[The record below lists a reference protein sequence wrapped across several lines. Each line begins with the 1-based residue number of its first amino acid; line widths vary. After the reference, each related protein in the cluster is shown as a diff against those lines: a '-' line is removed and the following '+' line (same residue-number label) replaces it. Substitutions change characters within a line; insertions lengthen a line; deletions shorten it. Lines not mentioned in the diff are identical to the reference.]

1 MLHLETVSDPL
12 RTLIQEICRQ
22 PELTE
27 FRLVGGTA
35 LSLFMGHRISVDADF
50 FTDHS
55 FDKRL
60 VEQTLV
66 QRFPGIMKV
75 HEAAYGFTWVYQ
87 QLKIDFYDWKVP
99 FLKSPYIED
108 EMRLAS
114 LEDIA
119 AYKLDAIV
127 GRKTEKDFRDVVEL
141 LTQFPLSG
149 MIGFYREKYPYNNP
163 KLVLDH
169 LAAVQHVQADE
180 TLVLLKPNSWRSIEI
195 SILSALNQ
203 YVNDLLSQKENAEK
217 QREERLAELL
227 ARKNRP
233 SSNEQTGS

>member
-1 MLHLETVSDPL
+1 MLHLETVSSSL
-12 RTLIQEICRQ
+12 QALIQRVCQQ
-22 PELTE
+22 PELLD

-55 FDKRL
+55 FDKRV

-66 QRFPGIMKV
+66 KQLPGIMKV
-75 HEAAYGFTWVYQ
+75 QEAVYGFTWVYQ

-99 FLKSPYIED
+99 FLKPPYVEH

-127 GRKTEKDFRDVVEL
+127 GRKTEKDFRDVAEL
-141 LTQFPLSG
+141 LTHFSLSE
-149 MIGFYREKYPYNNP
+149 MIGFYKEKYPYNNP

-169 LAAVQHVQADE
+169 LAAVQHVRADE
-180 TLVLLKPNSWRSIEI
+180 TLILVKARTWSAIETL
-195 SILSALNQ
+195 ILSTLKQ
-203 YVNDLLSQKENAEK
+203 YVDELLVQK
-217 QREERLAELL
+217 QRTDEQRDARLIELMK
-227 ARKNRP
+227 RKNKP
-233 SSNEQTGS
+233 ASD

>member
-1 MLHLETVSDPL
+1 MP
-12 RTLIQEICRQ
+12 
-22 PELTE
+22 

-35 LSLFMGHRISVDADF
+35 LSLFMGHRISIDADF
-50 FTDHS
+50 FTDRS

-66 QRFPGIMKV
+66 EQFPGIMKV
-75 HEAAYGFTWVYQ
+75 QEAAYGFTWVYQ

-99 FLKSPYIED
+99 FLKAPYIEH

-114 LEDIA
+114 LDDIA

-141 LTQFPLSG
+141 LTHFTLSE
-149 MIGFYREKYPYNNP
+149 MIGLYKEKYPYNNS
-163 KLVLDH
+163 KLILDH

-180 TLVLLKPNSWRSIEI
+180 PLVLLKPKPWDDIETA
-195 SILSALNQ
+195 ILSALKQ
-203 YVNDLLSQKENAEK
+203 YVDDLLSQREKADK
-217 QREERLAELL
+217 QREERLIELL
-227 ARKNRP
+227 ARKNKP
-233 SSNEQTGS
+233 ASD